1 MPTESTRSRRKEK
14 RIPSKLCVRCGGVKP
29 LNEFYANKG
38 WASQS
43 FHDAWC
49 RECAMKYCV
58 DRETLQEYCWYNN
71 RKWSEELYEGAA
83 KKARYTLANDPVY
96 LDASAPEEKRRSV
109 ENRAIVRAFFSVMNL
124 DYLYGYVPNMTEDGA
139 CVPFEPEG
147 EEEEGEGT
155 RAEAEKQTF
164 SKVWNGYYTQRE
176 IDYLDDYYAR
186 LEEGFVLDNKN
197 LQDYAR
203 KAAKAS

>member
-1 MPTESTRSRRKEK
+1 MAESTRSRRKEK
-14 RIPSKLCVRCGGVKP
+14 RIPSKLCVRCGRVKP

-83 KKARYTLANDPVY
+83 KRQGIRWPTIRSIWTPPPRKR
-96 LDASAPEEKRRSV
+96 SAGAWRTGPLCGL
-109 ENRAIVRAFFSVMNL
+109 FSAL
-124 DYLYGYVPNMTEDGA
+124 
-139 CVPFEPEG
+139 
-147 EEEEGEGT
+147 
-155 RAEAEKQTF
+155 
-164 SKVWNGYYTQRE
+164 
-176 IDYLDDYYAR
+176 
-186 LEEGFVLDNKN
+186 
-197 LQDYAR
+197 
-203 KAAKAS
+203 

>member
-96 LDASAPEEKRRSV
+96 LDASAPEEKRRASRSRTSETAPLPFSSCPASV
-109 ENRAIVRAFFSVMNL
+109 LIFAFHLNHRGSF
-124 DYLYGYVPNMTEDGA
+124 
-139 CVPFEPEG
+139 
-147 EEEEGEGT
+147 
-155 RAEAEKQTF
+155 
-164 SKVWNGYYTQRE
+164 
-176 IDYLDDYYAR
+176 
-186 LEEGFVLDNKN
+186 
-197 LQDYAR
+197 
-203 KAAKAS
+203 

>member
-1 MPTESTRSRRKEK
+1 MSTESTRSRRKEK

-83 KKARYTLANDPVY
+83 KKARYGFCLY
-96 LDASAPEEKRRSV
+96 EIRRWSSTDK
-109 ENRAIVRAFFSVMNL
+109 FSL
-124 DYLYGYVPNMTEDGA
+124 
-139 CVPFEPEG
+139 
-147 EEEEGEGT
+147 
-155 RAEAEKQTF
+155 
-164 SKVWNGYYTQRE
+164 QRLCAQS
-176 IDYLDDYYAR
+176 YQ
-186 LEEGFVLDNKN
+186 K
-197 LQDYAR
+197 
-203 KAAKAS
+203 